1 MRRFAVSM
9 AIVSALVLLGGLMA
23 GLVLASD
30 PPPPDEAVT
39 QTPAADRAAL
49 VALYNATDGPNW
61 RNNTNWLS
69 NAALGDWYGVTTDG
83 DGRVVGL
90 YLSENQLT
98 GPVPVELGSLV
109 DLRYLDLGSNQLS
122 GTIPPELGNLTNL
135 TSLALGGN
143 TGNLLTGHIPPEL
156 GNLLNLDN
164 LSLVRNRLSGEIP
177 SSLGNL
183 SKLRS
188 LYLLS
193 NRLSGPIPPELG
205 RLTNLET
212 LNLRWNQL
220 SGNIPPELVRLT
232 KLRGFYLSGNP
243 LEGCIPQGLSG
254 VVQNDFFSLGLQFCS
269 IPEAP
274 TITAPMISGPGS
286 LTVDWAAP
294 AAGLSVVAYDL
305 RHIPTEAADIVDAN
319 WTVVEDVWT
328 IGFNPLEYV
337 LTGLAAS
344 TQYDVQMRAVTA
356 TGNGPWSDTVTGNPS
371 AWGAIRSVS
380 SAYVEP
386 GDEAQVTITATG
398 YGESGRVVETLPPS
412 FSYVSSDLDDD
423 AVTVIGQKVVL
434 LLSGEKKFTYTV
446 AASTIGWGYRFIG
459 HITSYHHGL
468 RHQIGGASRIRIQ
481 AAPAVYAVRNTSS
494 LVRPNAPIPVAV
506 RFSEPVFRFTV
517 DDIDATN
524 GAVSNFAG
532 SGAVYT
538 FDVTP
543 NAIGEVTV
551 DIAASAATDAEG
563 NGNMAAPQLLLG
575 IPYDDDHD
583 GEINKD
589 EAIAA
594 VVDYFAGRIT
604 KEQAIAVIILY
615 FSS

>member
-1 MRRFAVSM
+1 MTPFDGFGRFAVWTTIRRFAFPMAVVSC
-9 AIVSALVLLGGLMA
+9 LVLLGGLTT
-23 GLVLASD
+23 GLVSASD
-30 PPPPDEAVT
+30 QVASVPTGNAAVT
-39 QTPAADRAAL
+39 QTSSSDRAAL
-49 VALYNATDGPNW
+49 VALYNATDGANW
-61 RNNTNWLS
+61 ANNTNWLS
-69 NAALGDWYGVTTDG
+69 DRPLGEWHGVSTDS
-83 DGRVVGL
+83 DGRVIRLNL
-90 YLSENQLT
+90 YVNQLT
-98 GPVPVELGSLV
+98 GSIPAELGNLV
-109 DLRYLDLGSNQLS
+109 NLRYLDLDSNQLS
-122 GTIPPELGNLTNL
+122 GTIPPELGNL
-135 TSLALGGN
+135 
-143 TGNLLTGHIPPEL
+143 
-156 GNLLNLDN
+156 LNLDD

-274 TITAPMISGPGS
+274 TITSPMIAGPGS
-286 LTVDWAAP
+286 LTVAWTAP
-294 AAGLSVVAYDL
+294 AVGLSVVAYDL

-356 TGNGPWSDTVTGNPS
+356 TGNGPWSGTVTGNPS
-371 AWGAIRSVS
+371 DWGAIRSVS

-412 FSYVSSDLDDD
+412 FSFVSSDLDDD
-423 AVTVIGQKVVL
+423 AVTVIGQKVVIF
-434 LLSGEKKFTYTV
+434 LSGEKKFTYTV
-446 AASTIGWGYRFIG
+446 AASTVGWGYRFIG

-481 AAPAVYAVRNTSS
+481 AEPAVYAVRNTSS
-494 LVRPNAPIPVAV
+494 LVRPNAPIPVSV
-506 RFSEPVFRFTV
+506 IFSEPVFRFTV
-517 DDIDATN
+517 EDIDATN

-538 FDVTP
+538 CDVTP

-604 KEQAIAVIILY
+604 REQAIAVVILY
-615 FSS
+615 FTG